1 MKTNRKTAKA
11 YEPAGPYFQRLLR
24 DQEVRILYEEERA
37 RSTIAAAVREARR
50 RARLTQTALAKRI
63 GSTQSVI
70 ARLESGTDSRT
81 PSLPLLAQI
90 AAACHGRLELGF
102 RFQAAVSR

>member
-1 MKTNRKTAKA
+1 MRGKVKHYESPARFFRK
-11 YEPAGPYFQRLLR
+11 LLK
-24 DQEVRILYEEERA
+24 DPEVRFHYEQERA
-37 RSTIAAAVREARR
+37 RTDIAMAVREARR
-50 RARLTQTALAKRI
+50 RAKLTQASLARKI

-81 PSLPLLAQI
+81 PSLPLLAHI

-102 RFQAAVSR
+102 RFKHAG

>member
-1 MKTNRKTAKA
+1 MKTRAKA
-11 YEPAGPYFQRLLR
+11 YESPKNFFRKLLK
-24 DQEVRILYEEERA
+24 DPEVRFHYEQERA
-37 RSTIAAAVREARR
+37 RTEIALTVREARR
-50 RARLTQTALAKRI
+50 RAHLTQAALARKI

-81 PSLPLLAQI
+81 PSLPFLANI

-102 RFQAAVSR
+102 RFKHAG